1 MRRSALLDEAGLGHG
16 FGDRRDGV
24 SRGVYAWANAGFG
37 ADDPAAVRANRAR
50 FAGALGVEAAALCTV
65 RQVHGRDVR
74 IVCAPEQGARAG
86 DALVARTPGLVLA
99 VTTADCVPVLLG
111 DPAAGVV
118 AAVHAGW
125 RGAVA
130 GVVAATL
137 AAMVELGA
145 ERGRIRAAL
154 GPCIRQAGYE
164 VDAPVRDAVTAAT
177 PDLGHVFAAGRRPER
192 WQFDLAGYV
201 AALLRAGGA
210 FRIDD
215 LGLDTLHNDAIY
227 FSHRRSRQR
236 DEVGYGVQLSG
247 ICVPG

>member
-1 MRRSALLDEAGLGHG
+1 MRRSALLDEGGLGHG

-24 SRGVYAWANAGFG
+24 SIGIYARANAGFG

-50 FAGALGVEAAALCTV
+50 FAAALGAEAAALCTL
-65 RQVHGRDVR
+65 RQVHGREVR
-74 IVCAPEQGARAG
+74 VICAPEQGARAG
-86 DALVARTPGLVLA
+86 DALVGRTPGLILA
-99 VTTADCVPVLLG
+99 VTTADCVPVLLA
-111 DPAAGVV
+111 DPEAGVV
-118 AAVHAGW
+118 GAVHAGW
-125 RGAVA
+125 RGAVD
-130 GVVAATL
+130 GVIAAAL
-137 AAMVELGA
+137 EAMVALGA

-164 VDAPVRDAVTAAT
+164 VDAAVRDRVVAAA
-177 PDLGHVFAAGRRPER
+177 PELAHLFAAGRRPER
-192 WQFDLAGYV
+192 WQFDLPGYV
-201 AALLRAGGA
+201 KALLRAAGA

-247 ICVPG
+247 IRVPG